1 MAPGPRSRLS
11 LGDLLAEGAYGLRL
25 LSGEEIAAGRPVAG
39 AHVVE
44 VEAPT
49 RFLEPEWVMLTTGV
63 RLRGSS
69 GAQRDLVRE
78 LAAAGASGL
87 GFGEGVVFKR
97 VPSALVEAGREHG
110 FPVFSVPYETA
121 FRDIVHYIESS
132 LASDEVGV
140 FRRLTA
146 LQRYL
151 VDALSGSEPERV
163 MAERLGRFLD
173 AAVVVV
179 GADGAAEIVVGRAPV
194 GDLCAGVAGRPAG
207 LVEFATADG
216 TPAVAAA
223 IPAPDGATGGWLVVA
238 GRAGRG
244 LDRLVKPAAEAGAP
258 LLAALARLGDVARA
272 QEQAVRGALLEEAL
286 APAEERGLTPLA
298 ARAAAFGLDFA
309 RPARIV
315 VVRAGGDAETDLDR
329 AARALGARLVEAGA
343 PHLSTR
349 RAGALTLLVQP
360 DEDADLTAALG
371 AVSTAHPALA
381 IGVGRP
387 VAAIAEARDSL
398 RDAVLTAERAAATGD
413 GAGRIVQFEDL
424 DLGAFVVSEIGPERL
439 RPKVAAPLA
448 VLRGNP
454 PLEEALVAYFA
465 HDLDIVAAAKALHLH
480 PNSIR
485 YRLSRV
491 EQLLGR
497 PLRSPATIAELHIAM
512 IAGHGS

>member
-1 MAPGPRSRLS
+1 VAPGPRSRLS

-25 LSGEEIAAGRPVAG
+25 LSGEETAAGRPVAG

-69 GAQRDLVRE
+69 GAQRDLVGE
-78 LAAAGASGL
+78 LAAAGVSGL

-110 FPVFSVPYETA
+110 LPVFAVPYETA

-151 VDALSGSEPERV
+151 IDALSGSEPERV

-179 GADGAAEIVVGRAPV
+179 GADGAAEIVVGRPPV
-194 GDLCAGVAGRPAG
+194 GALCTEVAGREPG
-207 LVEFATADG
+207 LIEIE
-216 TPAVAAA
+216 TPDCDAVAAPIA
-223 IPAPDGATGGWLVVA
+223 APDGAPTRWLILA
-238 GRAGRG
+238 GRRPGR

-298 ARAAAFGLDFA
+298 ARAAALGLDFA

-315 VVRAGGDAETDLDR
+315 VVRAARDADADLDR

-349 RAGALTLLVQP
+349 RPGALTLLVQP
-360 DEDADLTAALG
+360 VEDADLTAALA
-371 AVSTAHPALA
+371 AVSAAHPAVA
-381 IGVGRP
+381 IGVGRA

-398 RDAVLTAERAAATGD
+398 RDAVLTADRAAAGSD
-413 GAGRIVQFEDL
+413 RAGRIVRFEDL

-439 RPKVAAPLA
+439 GPKVAAPLA

-454 PLEEALVAYFA
+454 PLEEALIAYFA